1 MWQKRFFCILFIA
14 PQLLSAEEDIKTD
27 NIIVLEDPS
36 QLQEATS
43 TYAKEIYTV
52 TDIEKSGSTNL
63 FDFLSQHTSLN
74 ILPSYGDK
82 TKPLIDM
89 RGYGIEAG
97 YQNIVINV
105 DGQRLNNIDMS
116 SQLIGSIPLH
126 SIKKIEII
134 RGSGSV
140 QYGDGAMAGV
150 INIVTKNY
158 SGAQIKRTF
167 GSAGQEI
174 YRGAMAIVVTFL
186 ISHSTYMMRS

>member
-1 MWQKRFFCILFIA
+1 MWQKRFFYILFIA

-52 TDIEKSGSTNL
+52 TDIEKSGSANL
-63 FDFLSQHTSLN
+63 FDYLSHHTSLN

-126 SIKKIEII
+126 SIKKIEVI

-140 QYGDGAMAGV
+140 QYGDGAMAGI

-158 SGAQIKRTF
+158 
-167 GSAGQEI
+167 
-174 YRGAMAIVVTFL
+174 
-186 ISHSTYMMRS
+186 